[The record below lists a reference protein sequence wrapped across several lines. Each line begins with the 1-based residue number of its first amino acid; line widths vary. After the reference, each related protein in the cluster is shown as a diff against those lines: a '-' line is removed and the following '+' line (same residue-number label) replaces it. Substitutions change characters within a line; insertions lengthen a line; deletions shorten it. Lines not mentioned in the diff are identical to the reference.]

1 MADDPKKPK
10 PDDQQSQRQQNRRE
24 NLAAEY
30 GWSIAFLNSH
40 PELKNLFDQAVKQT
54 WSPTRFVAELR
65 DTKWFK
71 NTSATMR
78 QYLVNKQTDPASWQ
92 QDLDSMKAHIQQT
105 YGQMFGVAIDQ
116 DQLDRWAKHAMMFGW
131 TDEQVA
137 DHIVSSVNVRK
148 LYSQKALGGTA
159 AQIKDQIGQLA
170 AAYGVNVSDKWAA
183 NQLQQILNGNDTIDG
198 SANYLKELAK
208 SKYTAFADQIDGGK
222 TIAQIA
228 DPYVQSMASLLE
240 KSPEAIGLGNRYI
253 QQALTRR
260 EQTKKGSHPAP
271 MTIGEFEDSIRK
283 TDQWM
288 QTDQAKQQFADAAH
302 GLLTTWGLV

>member
-1 MADDPKKPK
+1 VADPQVDDKQKPG
-10 PDDQQSQRQQNRRE
+10 DGQHQQNRRA
-24 NLAAEY
+24 NLAADY
-30 GWSIAFLNSH
+30 GWSLAFFNH
-40 PELKNLFDQAVKQT
+40 NPELKSLFDEAVKHS
-54 WSPTRFVAELR
+54 WSPTRFIAELR

-71 NTSATMR
+71 NSSATMR
-78 QYLVNKQTDPASWQ
+78 QYLVNKSTDPASWQ
-92 QDLDSMKAHIQQT
+92 QDLDSMKAHIEKT
-105 YGQMFGVAIDQ
+105 YGQMFGVAVDP

-148 LYSQKALGGTA
+148 LYAQKSLGGTA
-159 AQIKDQIGQLA
+159 AQVKDQIGQLA
-170 AAYGVNVSDKWAA
+170 AAYGVNVGDKWAA
-183 NQLQQILNGNDTIDG
+183 NQLQSILNGNDTIDG

-222 TIAQIA
+222 TVAQIA

-240 KSPEAIGLGNRYI
+240 RSPEAIGLDNRYI

-260 EQTKKGSHPAP
+260 EKDKKGSHPAP

-288 QTDQAKQQFADAAH
+288 NTDQAKQQFADTAH
-302 GLLTTWGLV
+302 GLLTTWGLI